1 MKKLCAGRQASTEK
15 NLLYRLYTK
24 LGIRT
29 LINDDLN
36 QKASY
41 INGILILR
49 LRVAIT
55 NLLAD
60 RNFTF

>member
-1 MKKLCAGRQASTEK
+1 MANEDSQVFLIG
-15 NLLYRLYTK
+15 LGYFIWLYTD
-24 LGIRT
+24 GIF
-29 LINDDLN
+29 
-36 QKASY
+36 
-41 INGILILR
+41 ILR